1 MTIPIPDAALD
12 GRLAF
17 VGAAAI
23 ALVLLA
29 SPASAASAHCYSI
42 WRFPHPQPGCFVH
55 AHVAG
60 RAAWAAGGRDGYARE
75 RNLVAGLHNRMLRHH
90 SLVVHLE
97 TVRLDLATQQ
107 VRTDA
112 PDESAIA
119 ILRAAMEKN

>member
-1 MTIPIPDAALD
+1 MSERPNPDAALD

-29 SPASAASAHCYSI
+29 SPASAHCYSI
-42 WRFPHPQPGCFVH
+42 WRFSHPQPGCFVH

-60 RAAWAAGGRDGYARE
+60 RAAWAARRE
-75 RNLVAGLHNRMLRHH
+75 VMRIDRRYPPSHRITPDTRAG
-90 SLVVHLE
+90 
-97 TVRLDLATQQ
+97 QQ

-119 ILRAAMEKN
+119 ILRAAMEKK